1 MSWVIA
7 GLFVGILCSI
17 IYIISLTTNVS
28 REWLVQN
35 IFKDSVYGDILN
47 YFIDKEN
54 YHLEE
59 EELFLGLFTLL
70 ISTVGILILIIALLT
85 FFGYISLFI
94 FILFIFAF
102 FISYVIKKKEKQHG

>member
-17 IYIISLTTNVS
+17 IYIVSLTTNVS

-35 IFKDSVYGDILN
+35 IFEDSVYGDMLN

-54 YHLEE
+54 YHLEG

-70 ISTVGILILIIALLT
+70 ISTVGILIFIIAFFT

-102 FISYVIKKKEKQHG
+102 FIFYLIKKKNQHG